1 MANLSINF
9 VITTVREQNQ
19 DPFYRVA
26 VTTGVVGSSAPS
38 FVDGNLLLIER
49 KQTLDG
55 PLDVFY
61 GIVKAVDFQYF
72 RKAEPNDTQNMYR
85 SNSWNLVFYSQKTM
99 DEAIALMNAQI
110 DILSEDIAIVNKTNN
125 RRSVTHMSP
134 SF

>member
-9 VITTVREQNQ
+9 VITTVREDNQ

-26 VTTGVVGSSAPS
+26 VSTAVVGSAPS
-38 FVDGNLLLIER
+38 YIDGNLLLIER

-72 RKAEPNDTQNMYR
+72 RKAEPNPTQSMYR
-85 SNSWNLVFYSQKTM
+85 SNVWNLVFYSQQTM
-99 DEAIALMNAQI
+99 DEAIALMNSQI
-110 DILSEDIAIVNKTNN
+110 DILSEDITIMTRTTN

-134 SF
+134 AF